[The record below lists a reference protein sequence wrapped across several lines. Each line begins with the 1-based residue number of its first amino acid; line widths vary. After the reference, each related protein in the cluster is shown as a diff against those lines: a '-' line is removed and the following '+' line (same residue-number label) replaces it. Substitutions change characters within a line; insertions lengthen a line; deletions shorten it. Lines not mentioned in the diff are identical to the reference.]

1 MHALPNCP
9 GCIRKKR
16 FAPTPLIRTMGI
28 SPRSVS
34 DYGDMSLAK
43 PFTFAVVMPRAINK
57 SIFHSIRL
65 STVMRNIFIIV
76 RYITFWVTL
85 FFLAA
90 CGVPKPVRIVS
101 SQTLRISGERPPLD
115 ADLAMLS
122 PAGLQGASWI
132 NIRDMR
138 RSPLWPTL
146 VTILETHYSEHF
158 LSRDFVLRLL
168 QEAEEILAVSGH
180 RNEKEVDGFV
190 VLIKGTW
197 HTESLIDRLVAT
209 GRFRETM
216 ENDQRVLAF
225 SNVRITA
232 VTARTLLIASEH
244 LYPTVTELY
253 NLTGDSLRKSRHF
266 SDLQKPERGGAISRY
281 IRGNSTLNPQQFN
294 TVPSYYRRMA
304 KNVERADSQVTFAG
318 NLSLRADVKMD
329 DAEQALQ
336 VQKKLNAELKSI
348 SSNALI
354 AMLGMKPI
362 VKKMRVTSELRHLR
376 VSFKLTSADI
386 QKILQLIEPLMQ
398 IRNMVQ

>member
-1 MHALPNCP
+1 
-9 GCIRKKR
+9 
-16 FAPTPLIRTMGI
+16 
-28 SPRSVS
+28 
-34 DYGDMSLAK
+34 MSLAK
-43 PFTFAVVMPRAINK
+43 PFAFAVVMPRANNR
-57 SIFHSIRL
+57 SIFHSIHL
-65 STVMRNIFIIV
+65 STIMRNTCSTI
-76 RYITFWVTL
+76 RYVTFLVTL
-85 FFLAA
+85 FFLTA
-90 CGVPKPVRIVS
+90 CGVPKPVHIVS
-101 SQTLRISGERPPLD
+101 SQALRISGDRPPLD

-146 VTILETHYSEHF
+146 VAILETHYSDHF
-158 LSRDFVLRLL
+158 LSTDFVLRLL

-180 RNEKEVDGFV
+180 RNENEADGFV

-197 HTESLIDRLVAT
+197 HTESLIDRLIAT
-209 GRFRETM
+209 GRFRETT
-216 ENDQRVLAF
+216 ENNQRVLAF
-225 SNVRITA
+225 SNVRISA
-232 VTARTLLIASEH
+232 VTARTLMIASEH
-244 LYPTVTELY
+244 LYSAVTALY
-253 NLTGDSLRKSRHF
+253 NLSGDSLRKSRHF
-266 SDLQKPERGGAISRY
+266 SDLNKPERGGAISRY

-294 TVPSYYRRMA
+294 IVPSYYRRMA
-304 KNVERADSQVTFAG
+304 KNVDRADSQLTFTG

-336 VQKKLNAELKSI
+336 VQKKLNAELKSV
-348 SSNALI
+348 SSNALV

-362 VKKMRVTSELRHLR
+362 VKKMRVTSESRHLR